1 MRLNF
6 ILSLFIIASS
16 NCIASAGTWSL
27 DSCINYAINNNVDV
41 RAALLD
47 RYKGELSLEE
57 AKNRFLPTLNASATE
72 NWSFGRGL
80 TADNTYANRNT
91 SSFGVGAQ
99 LSLPIFQ
106 GMSALRQLRQAQAT
120 IPALDLRVN
129 ATRDQVTL
137 SVISYYLQA
146 LYSQELVNVAKED
159 LRLSNVQLS
168 RQEELLAAGK
178 VPEID
183 VLQAKAQVAE
193 NEMNLVNAQNDY
205 ELAIVDLTR
214 ALELKETGDFKILPV
229 DNCESGI
236 IPSAESIISNALTHN
251 NSILAARAN
260 IGLADHAIS
269 VAKTGYFPR
278 LYFNAGLSSNYYTMS
293 GVTNNSFHRQMRDN
307 FAKSLG
313 FSLSVPIFDA
323 FQTRNNIRQANAQK
337 ISAEIE
343 LDRNENELLK
353 AIRQA
358 HSQTTGAQKKY
369 SASLIAVEAAKAAFE
384 AMTEKY
390 TYGKANATEWEQS
403 RTNYIKTLSQQV
415 QAKYEMI
422 LRKRILDFYN
432 Q

>member
-1 MRLNF
+1 MKL
-6 ILSLFIIASS
+6 LYIITGLLVCSMPV
-16 NCIASAGTWSL
+16 SATGSWSL

-47 RYKGELSLEE
+47 RYKGDLSVVE
-57 AKNRFLPTLNASATE
+57 AKDRFLPTLNASASE

-91 SSFGVGAQ
+91 SSFGIGAQ

-106 GMSALRQLRQAQAT
+106 GMSALRQLRQAQASL
-120 IPALDLRVN
+120 PVLDLRVN

-146 LYSQELVNVAKED
+146 LYSQELVNVAIED
-159 LRLSNVQLS
+159 LRLSNVQLT
-168 RQEELLAAGK
+168 RQEDLLTAGK
-178 VPEID
+178 VPEVD

-193 NEMNLVNAQNDY
+193 NEMNLVNARNNY
-205 ELAIVDLTR
+205 ELAMLDLAR
-214 ALELKETGDFKILPV
+214 ALELKETEGFSILPV
-229 DNCESGI
+229 ETGDEKM
-236 IPSAESIISNALTHN
+236 IPTAESIIVTALSHN

-260 IGLADHAIS
+260 ISLADHAIS

-293 GVTNNSFHRQMRDN
+293 GIPNNPFNRQIRDN
-307 FAKSLG
+307 FAKSMG

-323 FQTRNNIRQANAQK
+323 FQTRNNIRQANVQK

-343 LDRNENELLK
+343 LDRSENELLK
-353 AIRQA
+353 SIRQA
-358 HSQTTGAQKKY
+358 HSQAVGARKKY
-369 SASLIAVEAAKAAFE
+369 SASVTAVDAAKAALD

-403 RTNYIKTLSQQV
+403 RSNYIKTLSQQV